1 MTRRESSCS
10 PCSSSAQSCEDLRCR
25 SIPTYTITGPPSVE
39 GRLGRGISPP
49 RPERLGGPLLHDI
62 SPRSGT
68 VPPLSPA
75 GTDPAGVCPST
86 FLGQSLHY
94 SRAVTAERELDG
106 QVALVTGGGRGVG
119 AFIARELAAA
129 GARVAVSARTQEQ
142 VAGIAREIGGLA
154 IVADV
159 TD

>member
-62 SPRSGT
+62 SPVR
-68 VPPLSPA
+68 
-75 GTDPAGVCPST
+75 
-86 FLGQSLHY
+86 GQSLLLLV
-94 SRAVTAERELDG
+94 RARPCATAHTKASLAMPSKRPADSLGRRLNPADLG
-106 QVALVTGGGRGVG
+106 YALP
-119 AFIARELAAA
+119 
-129 GARVAVSARTQEQ
+129 
-142 VAGIAREIGGLA
+142 
-154 IVADV
+154 
-159 TD
+159 